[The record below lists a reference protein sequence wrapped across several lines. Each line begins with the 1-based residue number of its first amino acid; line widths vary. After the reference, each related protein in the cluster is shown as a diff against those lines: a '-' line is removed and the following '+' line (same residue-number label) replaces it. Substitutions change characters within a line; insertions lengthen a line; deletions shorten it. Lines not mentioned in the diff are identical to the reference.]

1 MINILALGDVV
12 GRPGRR
18 ALQSH
23 LSTLKAREK
32 IDVVVVNG
40 ENSAG
45 GAGIDFACAREIRD
59 SGADFITL
67 GDHTW
72 QRSEAEP
79 LLNDNPDWIIRPANY
94 PPSAAGRGYAIKEIA
109 GLKIGVINLMG
120 RVFINQFLDCPF
132 RTAGALLS
140 KELKGCDVII
150 CDMHAE
156 ATSEKKA
163 LGYFLDGQVSL
174 VFGTHTH
181 VQTADETIF
190 PKGTAFIT
198 DLGMCGP
205 LASVLG
211 MDSQVSIDRFVTG
224 MKHSYEVASGPVELC
239 GVVVRYDPQAKRAI
253 SIKRVREIVQ
263 LTT

>member
-1 MINILALGDVV
+1 MNLGLYGTFETSSALI
-12 GRPGRR
+12 
-18 ALQSH
+18 
-23 LSTLKAREK
+23 TEK
-32 IDVVVVNG
+32 RKI
-40 ENSAG
+40 
-45 GAGIDFACAREIRD
+45 
-59 SGADFITL
+59 FITKIKNSL
-67 GDHTW
+67 ENVKNV
-72 QRSEAEP
+72 EA
-79 LLNDNPDWIIRPANY
+79 
-94 PPSAAGRGYAIKEIA
+94 
-109 GLKIGVINLMG
+109 
-120 RVFINQFLDCPF
+120 
-132 RTAGALLS
+132 TLLS
-140 KELKGCDVII
+140 KELKACDVII

-181 VQTADETIF
+181 VQTADETIL

-205 LASVLG
+205 VASVLG

-239 GVVVRYDPQAKRAI
+239 GVVVCYDPHAKRAI

>member
-32 IDVVVVNG
+32 IDFAIVNG

-45 GAGIDFACAREIRD
+45 GAGIDFSCAREIRD

-72 QRSEAEP
+72 QRAEAEP
-79 LLNDNPDWIIRPANY
+79 LLQDNSDWIIRPANY
-94 PPSAAGRGYAIKEIA
+94 PPSAAGQGYTVREIS
-109 GLKIGVINLMG
+109 GMKVGVVNLMG
-120 RVFINQFLDCPF
+120 RVFISQFLDCPF
-132 RTAGALLS
+132 RTATTLLS
-140 KELKGCDVII
+140 GPLKGCDVIV

-181 VQTADETIF
+181 VQTADETIL

-205 LASVLG
+205 TESVLG
-211 MDSQVSIDRFVTG
+211 MDPKVSIDRFTTG
-224 MKHSYEVASGPVELC
+224 MKHSYEVASGVVEVC
-239 GVVVRYDPQAKRAI
+239 GVIVQYDPRAKRAV
-253 SIKRVREIVQ
+253 SIKRIREIVQ